1 MGRRSCCRSVREV
14 AEENHSDPTSSSDN
28 TCAFFARSR
37 ARAQSPARPASRA
50 SEIKLRT
57 LEARSDCV
65 AFNDFPAVAA
75 RSRSAALTLRS
86 VSRCNEI
93 DSCVDN
99 PGTICGVSGF
109 AAGAFWFVEGA
120 TLRGRAGAIL
130 VASGAGGG
138 GISNRRSGTGSSTS
152 VVAEARCGKIGR
164 TSTAVFHG
172 MAGFFR
178 AAQPLMKIAIDP
190 STPKKIRALSRST
203 ASWGCAEVSV
213 ISIRGQFHRD
223 RSAFRIK
230 PRAATRCETSFLCP
244 SLS

>member
-1 MGRRSCCRSVREV
+1 MGRRSSCRSVSE
-14 AEENHSDPTSSSDN
+14 AADQNHSDPTSSSDK
-28 TCAFFARSR
+28 TCAFLARSR

-75 RSRSAALTLRS
+75 RLRSALLKFLS
-86 VSRCNEI
+86 VSCRSEA

-130 VASGAGGG
+130 VASG
-138 GISNRRSGTGSSTS
+138 
-152 VVAEARCGKIGR
+152 
-164 TSTAVFHG
+164 
-172 MAGFFR
+172 
-178 AAQPLMKIAIDP
+178 
-190 STPKKIRALSRST
+190 
-203 ASWGCAEVSV
+203 
-213 ISIRGQFHRD
+213 
-223 RSAFRIK
+223 
-230 PRAATRCETSFLCP
+230 
-244 SLS
+244 